1 MQCTVCIPQV
11 INIVCRFCRLPW
23 VRSRSQLQSQV
34 AMSEYS
40 YPRVAYHCEDE
51 DMEMKANESQASKNR
66 ADKTSH
72 RSRRNMNGKA
82 CSFGQKHKRLFF
94 LPPSLLI
101 HDEHMLQI
109 YNQRHVRGLGLG
121 LLPSVFFL
129 KQNQFLISLQL
140 LIISHCRHVDIQI
153 ITLFF
158 L

>member
-1 MQCTVCIPQV
+1 MLGFVKTKIECTVQCTVCIPQV

-94 LPPSLLI
+94 LPPPLFI
-101 HDEHMLQI
+101 HDEHTYTCCKFTIKGMLEA
-109 YNQRHVRGLGLG
+109 
-121 LLPSVFFL
+121 
-129 KQNQFLISLQL
+129 
-140 LIISHCRHVDIQI
+140 
-153 ITLFF
+153 
-158 L
+158 